1 MPVVC
6 HRCYAPRVEELLRW
20 RREVQER
27 YDAGGTPTFLEE
39 TRAVRSPRGLS
50 GPRLSGAYQ
59 QTRSLATVGC
69 IILSIVSL
77 LPVC

>member
-6 HRCYAPRVEELLRW
+6 HRCYAPRVEELLRR

-39 TRAVRSPRGLS
+39 TRAVRSPRSLS
-50 GPRLSGAYQ
+50 GPPYPALISRRGVWLLSDA
-59 QTRSLATVGC
+59 
-69 IILSIVSL
+69 
-77 LPVC
+77 